1 MQVLRGEGGQPA
13 VRPALRAVAPA
24 RVGVKQTCERC
35 LTKFGME
42 INIWTPKQL
51 HNLAVM
57 LSKILKSTLLVQIFS
72 VPNAGGDYNLFVHY
86 LYSIAYMS
94 DELYQHAD
102 LQLPPDQ
109 VLPHRRL
116 RGLDEH
122 QLPED
127 LHLW

>member
-1 MQVLRGEGGQPA
+1 
-13 VRPALRAVAPA
+13 
-24 RVGVKQTCERC
+24 
-35 LTKFGME
+35 ME

-72 VPNAGGDYNLFVHY
+72 VPNAGGDYDLFVHY

>member
-1 MQVLRGEGGQPA
+1 MRRSRLTPVARGEVTA
-13 VRPALRAVAPA
+13 
-24 RVGVKQTCERC
+24 
-35 LTKFGME
+35 
-42 INIWTPKQL
+42 I
-51 HNLAVM
+51 
-57 LSKILKSTLLVQIFS
+57 
-72 VPNAGGDYNLFVHY
+72 AGGDYDLFVHY